1 MSPGAARIRGDA
13 VSIYKRRAR
22 EVKGMSDYMQ
32 ALNRAIEK
40 AFAHTEGDNNIDG
53 LLACMGEELGCRRI
67 SIFEEN
73 DDGFCDNTYEWCRG
87 DVVHERILLQHI
99 AISRFDSWHDRLV
112 NRETIVVRRPDEL
125 REHDPDVYQ
134 MFVDQGIESA
144 LVTLLAY
151 HGRNF
156 GFCILEDPDASV
168 MDDAQ
173 LIMPGI
179 RYILSSM
186 IYSRNL
192 VGKLKRLGYIDTLTG
207 VGNRVSL
214 HEFLEQIDRAR
225 SVNVMAVDVIGWDDA
240 TGKLPYLEKEQTLMR
255 SGEVLTNLFDSEH
268 VFRVATGEFIIIENG
283 LEQATFEADMR
294 SIRSLFREHNLLASV
309 VGEWRAQMPESIDG
323 LIKAV
328 HLRADEEKRAI
339 LAHRGKDA
347 AREAVK
353 AEREGKA
360 VIDLPH
366 GDTFFRIADHFL
378 AEYFEESM
386 LCVVLDINYFKL
398 YNDIFGR
405 KSGNRFLETIEDIV
419 RTASRKYGGIAGYMG
434 GDNFCLIIPSRS
446 RNPREVQ
453 PYIEQFY
460 QSLDY
465 PEGFSPALGV
475 YLSDDRRE
483 SAITLYDR
491 AMSALSEI
499 KGDYIRH
506 IHFYSPERHQHQ
518 REDKLLLLEVK
529 NGLANGE
536 FIFYVQPQVYE
547 KTGKIIGGEALVR
560 WLHGGSLISPGR
572 FIPILEKTGYVYT
585 VDRHVWESVA
595 RWQRS
600 LIDRGIR
607 PVPISVN
614 VSRVDF
620 YFTDIAECFIG
631 LVQKY
636 GLSPELIGVEITES
650 AFTDNNAT
658 ILEAIEK
665 LHDAGFHILM
675 DDFGSGSSS
684 LSMLHTMNLDVLKTD
699 VQFMSRDEGNK
710 RAISI
715 VESIISMAHMI
726 GMSVVTEGVE
736 TEAQKNNLVSM
747 GENYAQGYY
756 FYRPMP
762 VEHFESLIRDP
773 NNVTQGYRKK
783 SDSAAGQLRFREM
796 IQKGLV
802 SETLLDNIIRAAA
815 IFKEEGDEI
824 TILQINEQFAA
835 LLGLSVH
842 DGETGRFMD
851 HLDGDSRRAL
861 KGLLDQANTHALGG
875 SEGTIQYRHPDG
887 SATALKLRVFLLYTL
902 DNHRLFLSTIG

>member
-1 MSPGAARIRGDA
+1 
-13 VSIYKRRAR
+13 
-22 EVKGMSDYMQ
+22 MSDHMQ

-40 AFAHTEGDNNIDG
+40 AFAHSEDNNNIDG
-53 LLACMGEELGCRRI
+53 LLACMGEELGCKRI

-73 DDGFCDNTYEWCRG
+73 EDGFCDNTYEWCRPN
-87 DVVHERILLQHI
+87 VVHERILLQHV
-99 AISRFDSWHDRLV
+99 AVAKFDSWHNRLV
-112 NRETIVVRRPDEL
+112 SRETIVVRHPDEL

-134 MFVDQGIESA
+134 MFVDQGIHTA

-151 HGRNF
+151 HGKNF
-156 GFCILEDPDASV
+156 GFCILEDPDETV
-168 MDDAQ
+168 MADAE

-192 VGKLKRLGYIDTLTG
+192 VVKLKRLSYIDTLTG

-214 HEFLEQIDRAR
+214 HEYLEQIDRAK
-225 SVNVMAVDVIGWDDA
+225 SINITAVDVIGWDDP

-268 VFRVATGEFIIIENG
+268 VFRVATGEFIIIGNG
-283 LEQATFEADMR
+283 LEQAAFEADMR

-309 VGEWRAQMPESIDG
+309 VGEWHDQVPESVDD
-323 LIKAV
+323 LIKSV
-328 HLRADEEKRAI
+328 HLRTDEERHVI
-339 LAHRGKDA
+339 LSHRGKSVPQEGV
-347 AREAVK
+347 R
-353 AEREGKA
+353 AESEGKA
-360 VIDLPH
+360 IIDLPH
-366 GDTFFRIADHFL
+366 GDTFFRVADHFL
-378 AEYFEESM
+378 AEFFEESI
-386 LCVVLDINYFKL
+386 LCIVSDINYFKL

-405 KSGNRFLETIEDIV
+405 KSGNHFLETIEDIM
-419 RTASRKYGGIAGYMG
+419 RTAARQYRGIAGYMG
-434 GDNFCLIIPSRS
+434 GDNFCLIIPTRK

-453 PYIEQFY
+453 PFIEELY
-460 QSLDY
+460 RSLDY

-499 KGDYIRH
+499 KGDYMRH
-506 IHFYSPERHQHQ
+506 IHFYSPEQHRHQ
-518 REDKLLLLEVK
+518 REDKLLLMEVRD
-529 NGLANGE
+529 GLADGE
-536 FIFYVQPQVYE
+536 FIFYIQPQVYE

-560 WLHGGSLISPGR
+560 WQHGDSLISPGR

-585 VDRHVWESVA
+585 VDRHIWDSVA
-595 RWQRS
+595 KWQRS
-600 LIDRGIR
+600 LIDRGIK

-620 YFTDIAECFIG
+620 YFTDIAECFID
-631 LVQKY
+631 LVRQY
-636 GLSPELIGVEITES
+636 DLSPELIGVEITES

-665 LHDAGFHILM
+665 LHAAGFHILM

-699 VQFMSRDEGNK
+699 VQFMSRDADNK

-736 TEAQKNNLVSM
+736 TEVQKDNLLSM
-747 GENYAQGYY
+747 GENYAQGYF
-756 FYRPMP
+756 FYKPMP
-762 VEHFESLIRDP
+762 VERFEALISDP
-773 NNVTQGYRKK
+773 DNVTQGYSRKTG
-783 SDSAAGQLRFREM
+783 STAGQLRFRDM

-802 SETLLDNIIRAAA
+802 SESLLDNIIRAAA
-815 IFKEEGDEI
+815 IFREEGDEI
-824 TILQINEQFAA
+824 TLVQINDHFAS
-835 LLGLSVH
+835 LLGLTAP
-842 DGETGRFMD
+842 DAETGRCLK
-851 HLDGDSRRAL
+851 HLDEASRRAL
-861 KGLLDQANTHALGG
+861 RELLDQANTHALGG
-875 SEGTIQYRHPDG
+875 SEGAIRYLRPDG
-887 SATALKLRVFLLYTL
+887 QAVELNLRVFLLYTL
-902 DNHRLFLSTIG
+902 DNHRLYLSTIG

>member
-1 MSPGAARIRGDA
+1 
-13 VSIYKRRAR
+13 
-22 EVKGMSDYMQ
+22 MSDHMQ

-53 LLACMGEELGCRRI
+53 LLACMGEELGCSRI

-73 DDGFCDNTYEWCRG
+73 EEGFCDNTYEWCCP
-87 DVVHERILLQHI
+87 DAVHERIMLQHI
-99 AISRFDSWHDRLV
+99 AIAKFDSWHDRLV
-112 NRETIVVRRPDEL
+112 NCETIVVRAPEDLQSR
-125 REHDPDVYQ
+125 DPDVYR
-134 MFVDQGIESA
+134 MFVEQNIHSA

-151 HGRNF
+151 HGKNF
-156 GFCILEDPDASV
+156 GFCILEDPDAAV
-168 MDDAQ
+168 MADAK

-192 VGKLKRLGYIDTLTG
+192 VGKLKRLGYIDTQTG

-214 HEFLEQIDRAR
+214 HEYLEQIDR
-225 SVNVMAVDVIGWDDA
+225 SKSIGMVAVDVIGWDDG
-240 TGKLPYLEKEQTLMR
+240 TDKLPYLEKEQTLMR
-255 SGEVLTNLFDSEH
+255 AGEVLTNLFDSDH
-268 VFRVATGEFIIIENG
+268 VFRVATGEFIIIESG
-283 LEQATFEADMR
+283 LEQAAFESNMR
-294 SIRSLFREHNLLASV
+294 SIRSLFREHNLLTSV
-309 VGEWRAQMPESIDG
+309 AGEWHAQAPESFDG

-328 HLRADEEKRAI
+328 HQKAEGEKRVI
-339 LAHRGKDA
+339 MSHSGKA
-347 AREAVK
+347 ASGDRAKPES
-353 AEREGKA
+353 EGKA

-378 AEYFEESM
+378 AEFFEESM
-386 LCVVLDINYFKL
+386 LCIVSDINYFKL

-405 KSGNRFLETIEDIV
+405 KSGNRFLETIEDV
-419 RTASRKYGGIAGYMG
+419 MRAAARQYGGIAGYMG
-434 GDNFCLIIPSRS
+434 GDNFCLIVPVRGKS
-446 RNPREVQ
+446 PREIQ
-453 PYIEQFY
+453 PFIEQFY

-465 PEGFSPALGV
+465 PEGFSPALGA

-491 AMSALSEI
+491 AMGALSEI

-506 IHFYSPERHQHQ
+506 IHFYSSERHRHQ
-518 REDKLLLLEVK
+518 REDKLLLMEVK

-536 FIFYVQPQVYE
+536 FIFYIQPQVYE

-560 WLHGGSLISPGR
+560 WLHEGRLISPGR

-585 VDRHVWESVA
+585 VDCHVWESVA
-595 RWQRS
+595 KWQRS
-600 LIDRGIR
+600 LIDRGIK
-607 PVPISVN
+607 PVPVSVN

-620 YFTDIAECFIG
+620 YFTDIAETFIR

-636 GLSPELIGVEITES
+636 GLPPELIGVEITES

-665 LHDAGFHILM
+665 LHAAGFHILM

-699 VQFMSRDEGNK
+699 VQFMSKVTDNK
-710 RAISI
+710 RAVSI

-736 TEAQKNNLVSM
+736 TEVQKNNLICM

-762 VEHFESLIRDP
+762 VEQFEALISDP
-773 NNVTQGYRKK
+773 GNVTQGYRKK
-783 SDSAAGQLRFREM
+783 AESAAGQLRFRDM

-815 IFKEEGDEI
+815 IFKEEGDVFS
-824 TILQINEQFAA
+824 ILQINEQFAA
-835 LLGLSVH
+835 MLGLSAH
-842 DGETGRFMD
+842 DGETGRFLE
-851 HLDGDSRRAL
+851 HLDEGCRQTFRE
-861 KGLLDQANTHALGG
+861 LLRQANTHPLGG
-875 SEGTIQYRHPDG
+875 SEGMVRYLQSNDNV
-887 SATALKLRVFLLYTL
+887 LDLNLRVFLLYTL
-902 DNHRLFLSTIG
+902 DNHRLYLATVG

>member
-1 MSPGAARIRGDA
+1 
-13 VSIYKRRAR
+13 
-22 EVKGMSDYMQ
+22 MQ

-40 AFAHTEGDNNIDG
+40 AFAHTESDNNIDG
-53 LLACMGEELGCRRI
+53 ILACMGEELGCSRI

-73 DDGFCDNTYEWCRG
+73 EEGFCDNTYEWCSP
-87 DVVHERILLQHI
+87 DAVHERIMLQHI
-99 AISRFDSWHDRLV
+99 AISKFDTWHERLV
-112 NRETIVVRRPDEL
+112 NRETIAVRTPEDLQAR
-125 REHDPDVYQ
+125 DPDVYR
-134 MFVDQGIESA
+134 MFVEQNIHSA

-151 HGRNF
+151 HGKNF
-156 GFCILEDPDASV
+156 GFCILEDPDAAV
-168 MDDAQ
+168 MADAE

-192 VGKLKRLGYIDTLTG
+192 VDKLKRMGYIDTLTG

-214 HEFLEQIDRAR
+214 HERLEQIDH
-225 SVNVMAVDVIGWDDA
+225 SKPVDVVTVDVIGWDDD
-240 TGKLPYLEKEQTLMR
+240 TDKLLYLEKEQTLMR
-255 SGEVLTNLFDSEH
+255 AGEVLTNLFDSEH
-268 VFRVATGEFIIIENG
+268 VFRVATGEFIIIESAP
-283 LEQATFEADMR
+283 ERAAFESNMR

-309 VGEWRAQMPESIDG
+309 AGEWHAQAPESFDA
-323 LIKAV
+323 LIKAL
-328 HLRADEEKRAI
+328 HQRAEDEKRVI
-339 LAHRGKDA
+339 LSHRGK
-347 AREAVK
+347 AVSGDRAK
-353 AEREGKA
+353 PEGESRA

-378 AEYFEESM
+378 AEFFEESM
-386 LCVVLDINYFKL
+386 LCIVSDINYFKL

-405 KSGNRFLETIEDIV
+405 KSGNHFLETIEDV
-419 RTASRKYGGIAGYMG
+419 MRAAARQFGGIAGYMG
-434 GDNFCLIIPSRS
+434 GDNFCLIVPTRS
-446 RNPREVQ
+446 KSPRDIQ
-453 PYIEQFY
+453 PFIERFY

-465 PEGFSPALGV
+465 PEGFSPALGA

-491 AMSALSEI
+491 AMGALSEI

-518 REDKLLLLEVK
+518 REDRLLLMEVK

-536 FIFYVQPQVYE
+536 FIFYIQPQVYE

-560 WLHGGSLISPGR
+560 WLHEGKLISPGR

-585 VDRHVWESVA
+585 VDCHVWESVA
-595 RWQRS
+595 KWQRS

-620 YFTDIAECFIG
+620 YFTDIAEAFIR

-665 LHDAGFHILM
+665 LHAAGFHILM

-699 VQFMSRDEGNK
+699 VQFMSKDTDNK

-736 TEAQKNNLVSM
+736 TEVQKNNLVSM

-762 VEHFESLIRDP
+762 VEQFEALISDP
-773 NNVTQGYRKK
+773 GNVTKGYRRKAE
-783 SDSAAGQLRFREM
+783 SAAGQLRFRDM
-796 IQKGLV
+796 IRKGLV

-815 IFKEEGDEI
+815 IFREEGDEI
-824 TILQINEQFAA
+824 AILQINEQFAA
-835 LLGLSVH
+835 MLGLSAH
-842 DGETGRFMD
+842 DGETGRFLE
-851 HLDGDSRRAL
+851 HLDGTSRQAFRE
-861 KGLLDQANTHALGG
+861 LLRQANTHPLGG
-875 SEGTIQYRHPDG
+875 SEGAVSYLQPDG
-887 SATALKLRVFLLYTL
+887 NALALSMRVFLLYTL
-902 DNHRLFLSTIG
+902 DNHRLYLATVG

>member
-1 MSPGAARIRGDA
+1 
-13 VSIYKRRAR
+13 
-22 EVKGMSDYMQ
+22 MSDHMQ

-53 LLACMGEELGCRRI
+53 LLACMGEELGCSRI

-73 DDGFCDNTYEWCRG
+73 EEGFCDNTYEWCRD
-87 DVVHERILLQHI
+87 DVIHERILLQHVAI
-99 AISRFDSWHDRLV
+99 AKFDSWHDRLV
-112 NRETIVVRRPDEL
+112 SNETIVVRDPEEL
-125 REHDPDVYQ
+125 RANDPDVHR
-134 MFVDQGIESA
+134 MFIEQNIQSA

-151 HGRNF
+151 HGKNF
-156 GFCILEDPDASV
+156 GFCILEDPDETV
-168 MDDAQ
+168 MADAQ

-214 HEFLEQIDRAR
+214 YEHLEQIDRAR
-225 SVNVMAVDVIGWDDA
+225 SFNIMTVDVIGWDDPS
-240 TGKLPYLEKEQTLMR
+240 GKLPYLEKEQTLMR
-255 SGEVLTNLFDSEH
+255 AGEVLTNLFDSEH
-268 VFRVATGEFIIIENG
+268 VFRVATGEFIIIESG
-283 LEQATFEADMR
+283 QTQAAFDGDMR
-294 SIRSLFREHNLLASV
+294 SIRSLFREHNLLACV
-309 VGEWRAQMPESIDG
+309 VGEWRRQAPASLDE
-323 LIKAV
+323 LIKDV
-328 HLRADEEKRAI
+328 HRRAEEEKRAI
-339 LAHRGKDA
+339 LSHRGKAAPGDA
-347 AREAVK
+347 VRIES
-353 AEREGKA
+353 ESKA

-378 AEYFEESM
+378 AEFFEESM
-386 LCVVLDINYFKL
+386 LCIVLDINYFKL

-419 RTASRKYGGIAGYMG
+419 RTAARQYRGIGGYMG
-434 GDNFCLIIPSRS
+434 GDNFCLIVPTRSRS
-446 RNPREVQ
+446 PREVQ
-453 PYIEQFY
+453 PFIEQFY
-460 QSLDY
+460 TSLDY
-465 PEGFSPALGV
+465 PEGFSPALGA

-491 AMSALSEI
+491 AMAALSEI

-506 IHFYSPERHQHQ
+506 IHFYSSERYRHQ
-518 REDKLLLLEVK
+518 REDKLLLMEVK

-536 FIFYVQPQVYE
+536 FIFYIQPQVYE

-560 WLHGGSLISPGR
+560 WQHEGSLISPGR

-585 VDRHVWESVA
+585 VDRHIWESVA

-600 LIDRGIR
+600 LIDRGIQ

-631 LVQKY
+631 LVKKY
-636 GLSPELIGVEITES
+636 DLKPELIGVEITES

-665 LHDAGFHILM
+665 LHGAGFHILM

-699 VQFMSRDEGNK
+699 VQFMSKGTDNK

-736 TEAQKNNLVSM
+736 TEVQRDNLVSM

-762 VEHFESLIRDP
+762 VERFEALISNPD
-773 NNVTQGYRKK
+773 NVTQGYSKK
-783 SDSAAGQLRFREM
+783 SDSTAGQLRFREM

-802 SETLLDNIIRAAA
+802 SDTLLDNIIRAAA
-815 IFKEEGDEI
+815 ILREEGEEI
-824 TILQINEQFAA
+824 SILQINDRFAA
-835 LLGLSVH
+835 LLGLSAG
-842 DGETGRFMD
+842 GEAAIRFMAR
-851 HLDGDSRRAL
+851 LDDASRQTFNGMLAH
-861 KGLLDQANTHALGG
+861 ANAHALGG
-875 SEGTIQYRHPDG
+875 SEGTVRYTRPDG
-887 SATALKLRVFLLYTL
+887 SAVDLGMRIFLLYTL
-902 DNHRLFLSTIG
+902 DNHRLYLATIG

>member
-1 MSPGAARIRGDA
+1 MRNVRRRINIR
-13 VSIYKRRAR
+13 YAR

-40 AFAHTEGDNNIDG
+40 AFAHTGGDDNIDE
-53 LLACMGEELGCRRI
+53 LLACMGEELGCKRI

-73 DDGFCDNTYEWCRG
+73 EDGFCDNTYEWCRN
-87 DVVHERILLQHI
+87 DAVRERILLQHI
-99 AISRFDSWHDRLV
+99 SIAKFDSWHGRLA
-112 NRETIVVRRPDEL
+112 NRETILVRAPGDL
-125 REHDPDVYQ
+125 RESDPDVYQ

-151 HGRNF
+151 HGKNF
-156 GFCILEDPDASV
+156 GFCILEDPDDAV
-168 MDDAQ
+168 MADAEMV
-173 LIMPGI
+173 MPGI

-214 HEFLEQIDRAR
+214 HEHLEQIDRLR
-225 SVNVMAVDVIGWDDA
+225 SVNVMAVDVIGWDDPA
-240 TGKLPYLEKEQTLMR
+240 DKLPYLEKEQTLMR

-268 VFRVATGEFIIIENG
+268 VFRVATGEFIVIESG
-283 LEQATFEADMR
+283 LAQAAFEADMR

-309 VGEWRAQMPESIDG
+309 VGEWRGQVPESIDDM
-323 LIKAV
+323 IKSI
-328 HLRADEEKRAI
+328 HLRAEEEKRAI
-339 LAHRGKDA
+339 LAHRGKTASRETARPA
-347 AREAVK
+347 AAS
-353 AEREGKA
+353 KA

-378 AEYFEESM
+378 AEFFEESM
-386 LCVVLDINYFKL
+386 LCIVSDINYFKL

-405 KSGNRFLETIEDIV
+405 KSGNHFLETIEDIM
-419 RTASRKYGGIAGYMG
+419 RSAARQYRGIAGYMG
-434 GDNFCLIIPSRS
+434 GDNFCLIIPTRSRS
-446 RNPREVQ
+446 PREVQ
-453 PYIEQFY
+453 PFIEQFY
-460 QSLDY
+460 KSLDY
-465 PEGFSPALGV
+465 PEGFSPALGA

-483 SAITLYDR
+483 SAITLFDR

-499 KGDYIRH
+499 KGDYIQH
-506 IHFYSPERHQHQ
+506 IRFYSPERHQHQ
-518 REDKLLLLEVK
+518 REDKLLLMEVRD
-529 NGLANGE
+529 GLANGE
-536 FIFYVQPQVYE
+536 FIFYIQPQVYE

-560 WLHGGSLISPGR
+560 WQHGDKLISPGR

-585 VDRHVWESVA
+585 VDRHIWQSVA

-620 YFTDIAECFIG
+620 YFTDIAECFID
-631 LVQKY
+631 LVRQY
-636 GLSPELIGVEITES
+636 DLSPELIGVEITES

-658 ILEAIEK
+658 ILGAIEK
-665 LHDAGFHILM
+665 LHEAGFHILM

-699 VQFMSRDEGNK
+699 VQFMSRNGDNK

-736 TEAQKNNLVSM
+736 TESQKNDLVCL

-756 FYRPMP
+756 FYKPMP
-762 VEHFESLIRDP
+762 VAQFEALIRNP
-773 NNVTQGYRKK
+773 ENVTKGYSRK
-783 SDSAAGQLRFREM
+783 SDGAAGQLRFREM

-815 IFKEEGDEI
+815 VFKEENGEI
-824 TILQINEQFAA
+824 TILQINSQFASM
-835 LLGLSVH
+835 LGLSAH
-842 DGETGRFMD
+842 DGETSRFME
-851 HLDGDSRRAL
+851 HLDGDSLMELRR
-861 KGLLDQANTHALGG
+861 LLEQANTHALGG
-875 SEGTIQYRHPDG
+875 SAGVIRYRQPDG
-887 SATALKLRVFLLYTL
+887 GVIPLDMRVFLLYTL
-902 DNHRLFLSTIG
+902 GSHRLYLSTIG